1 MNKTTAGRSRA
12 LNAQSPR
19 ATGKP
24 VVHPVVDTLIIGAGF
39 AGLGSAIQL
48 RKAGV
53 HNIVI
58 LERATEVGGTWRD
71 NQYPGAACD
80 IPSNLYSF
88 SFAPNPNWS
97 RSYSGSR
104 EILAYVHSL
113 VNDFGLQ
120 DLIQYHQNVTRVD
133 LDESQGVWH
142 IQTDSGKVWKG
153 KTVIMASGP
162 LANASF
168 PNIRGIENFKGKKIH
183 SARWDHDY
191 DFTGKRV
198 AVIGTGASAI
208 QIIPELVKKVD
219 KLKVFQRTPAWV
231 MPRPDFSTSD
241 LSKKVFA
248 KLPFTQKAIREALYW
263 AHESMALA
271 VIWSSPVTRVGER
284 LGRASIPRP
293 AGPTR

>member
-1 MNKTTAGRSRA
+1 MTTERKQANRA
-12 LNAQSPR
+12 LK
-19 ATGKP
+19 ATSGSSATVKP
-24 VVHPVVDTLIIGAGF
+24 EQRKATRPATRRGSTSKSGEHVYDTLIIGAGF
-39 AGLGSAIQL
+39 AGLGTAIKL
-48 RKAGV
+48 REGGV
-53 HNIVI
+53 HNIAI
-58 LERATEVGGTWRD
+58 LERAAEAGGTWRD

-104 EILAYVHSL
+104 EILGYVHSL
-113 VNDFGLQ
+113 IADFGLES
-120 DLIQYHQNVTRVD
+120 LIQYNQNVSHVQF
-133 LDESQGVWH
+133 DESQGLWL
-142 IQTDSGKVWKG
+142 IQADSGKLWKG
-153 KTVIMASGP
+153 RAIIMASGP

-219 KLKVFQRTPAWV
+219 MLKVFQRTPAWV
-231 MPRPDFSTSD
+231 MPRP
-241 LSKKVFA
+241 
-248 KLPFTQKAIREALYW
+248 
-263 AHESMALA
+263 
-271 VIWSSPVTRVGER
+271 
-284 LGRASIPRP
+284 
-293 AGPTR
+293 